1 MRTFFGGLAGAALF
15 FAAGAH
21 AQSPV
26 TVLHG
31 AVIPA
36 NSTETVVSVDCPAG
50 MSALSGG
57 IIPGNVF
64 DSEVAAS
71 GPLFGTTRVLAMPAG
86 SGAPQAAGALH
97 AQLALALGAQRVP
110 ATIVCVDTLDGPLPA
125 PDDAILGV
133 RAFELPHGALEQA
146 LAAIWQDLLGIAH
159 VGRNA
164 HFFELGGHSSLAVRM
179 VYRVQQSLQVSVAMR
194 ELFHQPQLHQFAAI
208 VAERGDAAPARAGTL
223 CLPA

>member
-1 MRTFFGGLAGAALF
+1 MSAHCSASIA
-15 FAAGAH
+15 AH
-21 AQSPV
+21 ALRSCALLSDVLV
-26 TVLHG
+26 TERADRPPGRNLV
-31 AVIPA
+31 AWV
-36 NSTETVVSVDCPAG
+36 CPA
-50 MSALSGG
+50 
-57 IIPGNVF
+57 P
-64 DSEVAAS
+64 
-71 GPLFGTTRVLAMPAG
+71 
-86 SGAPQAAGALH
+86 GAPQAAGALH

-208 VAERGDAAPARAGTL
+208 VAERGDAASARAGTL